1 MKRLSDKEL
10 DTRIN
15 SFLSRK
21 FEELELDDTP
31 ERSLA
36 QGISSLRDHRDSF
49 RTPSRFSL
57 HWHNA

>member
-15 SFLSRK
+15 SFLTRK
-21 FEELELDDTP
+21 FEELELDEAP

-36 QGISSLRDHRDSF
+36 RGISSARDHSDSF

-57 HWHNA
+57 HWHHA